1 VLPATYLRPVRQGL
15 FMVLE
20 TPNSYSVVVE
30 SQPSAIGEVCRQI
43 ILKLQGN
50 SFSEDDIFA
59 VHLALEEAFIN
70 AVTHGNKMDPH
81 KEVQIDYS
89 VGADK
94 IEISITDQGEGFNPQ
109 QVPDP
114 RVGENLYKPDG
125 RGLLLINSY
134 MDVVK
139 YNERGNRVYMVRYRE
154 KPEPKTDIINGMN
167 KGTNNE

>member
-1 VLPATYLRPVRQGL
+1 
-15 FMVLE
+15 MVLE
-20 TPNSYSVVVE
+20 TPSSYSVVVE
-30 SQPSAIGEVCRQI
+30 SRPSAIGEVCRQI
-43 ILKLQGN
+43 LSKLQGN

-70 AVTHGNKMDPH
+70 AVTHGNKMDPS
-81 KEVQIDYS
+81 KEVRIDYS

-94 IEISITDQGEGFNPQ
+94 VEISIADQGEGFDPQ

-139 YNERGNRVYMVRYRE
+139 YNEKGNRVYMVRYKE
-154 KPEPKTDIINGMN
+154 KPELKTDIINRMN
-167 KGTNNE
+167 RGANNK

>member
-1 VLPATYLRPVRQGL
+1 
-15 FMVLE
+15 MVLE
-20 TPNSYSVVVE
+20 KPSSYSVVVE
-30 SQPSAIGEVCRQI
+30 SRPSAIGEVYRQI
-43 ILKLQGN
+43 LSKLQGN
-50 SFSEDDIFA
+50 NFSEDDIFA

-70 AVTHGNKMDPH
+70 AVTHGNKMDPA

-89 VGADK
+89 VGSDK
-94 IEISITDQGEGFNPQ
+94 IEISIADQGEGFDPQ

-139 YNERGNRVYMVRYRE
+139 YNERGNRVYMVRYKE
-154 KPEPKTDIINGMN
+154 KPELKTDIINRMN
-167 KGTNNE
+167 RGANSK